1 MIRISLINK
10 DKNQAINFKK
20 LISEKYYVSDIYDDI
35 GSLITSK
42 LSKSDPTV
50 VIYCNDEVDDFV
62 KLIRTFKKT
71 NVILYNNLENDK
83 LLIKAINSGI
93 KCFVHHTQSIYELLD
108 VVGISCI
115 GGTYTS
121 HFINNKLLEYIKEA
135 TNFIFG
141 KKIPNYPTLTR
152 KEEVVFELLL
162 LGFSY
167 NEIAQT
173 SSISVNTIR
182 KHISR
187 IYKKLKIHSRG
198 ELINLY
204 FNSRFKEFFT
214 YKAH

>member
-10 DKNQAINFKK
+10 DKNQAINFKE
-20 LISEKYYVSDIYDDI
+20 LISEKCYVSDIYDDI

-50 VIYCNDEVDDFV
+50 VIYCNDGVDDFV

-71 NVILYNNLENDK
+71 NDILYNNLENGK

-93 KCFVHHTQSIYELLD
+93 KCFVHHIQSIYELLG
-108 VVGISCI
+108 VVGVSCI

-121 HFINNKLLEYIKEA
+121 YFINNKLLEA

-141 KKIPNYPTLTR
+141 KKIPNYPKLTR

-173 SSISVNTIR
+173 SSISINTIR